1 MRKTRLVPFTGRQ
14 CSTAISLA
22 IAAGM
27 TAQQLVRCVRVD
39 QVWFIT
45 FEVPA

>member
-1 MRKTRLVPFTGRQ
+1 MPKTKLVPFTGRQ
-14 CSTAISLA
+14 CASAIGRA

>member
-1 MRKTRLVPFTGRQ
+1 MPKTRLVPFTGRQ
-14 CSTAISLA
+14 CSAAVRCA

-27 TAQQLVRCVRVD
+27 TAQQLVRCVRVG
-39 QVWFIT
+39 QVWFLT